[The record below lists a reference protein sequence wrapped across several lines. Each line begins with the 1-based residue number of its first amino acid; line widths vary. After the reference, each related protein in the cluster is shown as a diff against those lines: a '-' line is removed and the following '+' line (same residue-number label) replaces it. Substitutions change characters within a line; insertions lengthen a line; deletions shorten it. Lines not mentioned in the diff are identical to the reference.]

1 MNTRKRMF
9 SLIAIVSLIAAC
21 AKDPGD
27 SVSPASPA
35 DSGYNPVTAENYVQA
50 ETDWNFALQQ
60 ENAPIN
66 TWIHNDRVTE
76 ENQTIIRSNADVMY
90 SLALVDVSKGATLSI
105 PARPS
110 GALQLIHYM
119 DENHLTHGVIYA
131 GESVTL
137 TPEDLTSGD
146 YIYILARTQ
155 ITEDMEESKAAQ
167 QSMVIDAK
175 SARPYVAKG
184 FDPDEVIAFREE
196 LIKDV
201 ISGAVAV
208 DPAKSVG
215 ATLDDVE
222 YQSYY
227 HAAAMGWGLL
237 PPQHAQYT
245 AFVNGQGS
253 DAECQTI
260 TFPKP
265 NLDFE
270 NGGFFSLTTYN
281 AESWIEGDNFYIGY
295 KRMKENDD
303 GSMTID
309 FNCNTPHS
317 VTVGEGWNGS
327 FRLYKPLDVQETIDA
342 VNYLMTIEI
351 KSK

>member
-1 MNTRKRMF
+1 MNPRKRMF
-9 SLIAIVSLIAAC
+9 SLIAMVSVFAAC
-21 AKDPGD
+21 ADDPSD
-27 SVSPASPA
+27 SESPASRA
-35 DSGYNPVTAENYVQA
+35 DSGFNPVTAENYVQA

-60 ENAPIN
+60 AQAQIN
-66 TWIHNDRVTE
+66 TWTHNDRVTE

-90 SLALVDVSKGATLSI
+90 SLGLVDVSEGATLSI
-105 PARPS
+105 PERPS

-131 GESVTL
+131 GESVSV
-137 TPEDLTSGD
+137 TPDDLTGGN

-155 ITEDMEESKAAQ
+155 ISDDMEESKAAQ
-167 QSMVIDAK
+167 RSMVINASSAK
-175 SARPYVAKG
+175 PYQPKG
-184 FDPDEVIAFREE
+184 FDPDEVIAFREK
-196 LIKDV
+196 LISEV
-201 ISGAVAV
+201 TSGAVTV

-215 ATLDDVE
+215 ATLGDVD

-227 HAAAMGWGLL
+227 YAAAMGWGLL

-253 DAECQTI
+253 DVECQTI

-265 NLDFE
+265 NLDYE

-281 AESWIEGDNFYIGY
+281 ADSWIEGDNFYIGH

-303 GSMTID
+303 GTMTID
-309 FNCNTPHS
+309 FNCDTPYS
-317 VTVGEGWNGS
+317 VTVGKGWNGS
-327 FRLYKPLDVQETIDA
+327 FRLYKALDVQETMDA
-342 VNYLMTIEI
+342 VNHLMTIEI
-351 KSK
+351 ESK